1 MAQSTDSLWPRAVSL
16 AACAVLAV
24 GVAVAALKSGDD
36 GGSADHSSA
45 TIEMAD
51 QAAGDLAKQMAQGET
66 TPANN
71 PATDESAARPLADVD
86 ATRIINADSEPGNWL
101 AHGRTYGE
109 QRFSPLD
116 QINDKNVS
124 QLGLAWALDTDTH
137 RGLEA
142 SPIVVDGVMYIS
154 LTWGQVIAVD
164 ARSGEE
170 LWSFDPEV
178 PGEWGRYGCCDV
190 VNRGVAVWKGR
201 VYVASFDGNLFALD
215 AKDGSV
221 VWKVKTVPG
230 SPYTSTGAPR
240 IINGKVLIGNGG
252 AEYGVR
258 GFITA
263 YDADT
268 GEQVWRFYTVPG
280 DPSLP
285 VENPELTKAI
295 PTWKGG
301 EWWKLGGG
309 GTAWDSMVYDVKSN
323 TVFIGTGN
331 GSPWTREIRSPGGG
345 DNLYLSSIIALDPDT
360 GKMKWYYQETP
371 GDNWDYTSTQP
382 LMIADLKLDGVE
394 RHVLMHAPKNGFFYV
409 LDANTGELLSAKN
422 YAIVTWAKGVDL
434 KTGRPIED
442 PALAYDKKT
451 AFVMP
456 SANGA
461 HNWHPMA
468 FNPNT
473 GLVYIP
479 GQDIPFPYSLDKEW
493 KAKHHYSPEANWWN
507 LGISY
512 EDLIEAMKAAGD
524 VPPAKG
530 FLKAWDPVTSTIK
543 WQVEYPAALNG
554 GVLTTAGNLVFQ
566 GTADGYLYAYK
577 ADTGE
582 KVWEK
587 EIQTGIVAP
596 PVTYT
601 VDGTQYVAVLAGWG
615 GVNITSG
622 DARTSAAAKYGND
635 GRLLVFKI
643 GGTAELQKLALR
655 DQSIPVWPALTADEE
670 TVAKGELSFTRHC
683 AFCHGQGAISPGVT
697 PDLRRMNENTRE
709 HFDDIVRGGMLKDN
723 GMASFADLLSEEDV
737 ASIKSY
743 IQKRAIED
751 RARQAPLN

>member
-1 MAQSTDSLWPRAVSL
+1 MAITADGIWPRVVSL
-16 AACAVLAV
+16 AACAVVVVGVVVAAVKSHDSAAPDAAGIAV
-24 GVAVAALKSGDD
+24 GEPNP
-36 GGSADHSSA
+36 SAPESSA
-45 TIEMAD
+45 
-51 QAAGDLAKQMAQGET
+51 
-66 TPANN
+66 PS
-71 PATDESAARPLADVD
+71 TDEARGLADID
-86 ATRIINADSEPGNWL
+86 GARIENADSEPGNWL

-109 QRFSPLD
+109 QRFSPLTD
-116 QINDKNVS
+116 INDKNVGE
-124 QLGLAWALDTDTH
+124 LGLAWSLETDTH

-142 SPIVVDGVMYIS
+142 SPIVVDGVMFVT
-154 LTWGQVIAVD
+154 LNWGITIAVD
-164 ARSGEE
+164 ARSGKEI
-170 LWSFDPEV
+170 WRFDPEV

-190 VNRGVAVWKGR
+190 VNRGAAVWKGR
-201 VYVASFDGNLFALD
+201 VYVASFDGHLFALD

-221 VWKVKTVPG
+221 VWKVKTIPG

-240 IINGKVLIGNGG
+240 IVNGKVIIGNGG

-258 GFITA
+258 GYITA
-263 YDADT
+263 YDAET
-268 GEQVWRFYTVPG
+268 GAQVWRFYTVPG
-280 DPSLP
+280 DPALP
-285 VENPELTKAI
+285 VENPELTKAM

-323 TVFIGTGN
+323 TIFIGTGN

-345 DNLYLSSIIALDPDT
+345 DNLYLSSILALDPDT

-382 LMIADLKLDGVE
+382 LMIADLKIDGKE

-409 LDANTGELLSAKN
+409 LDADTGELLSANN
-422 YAIVTWAKGVDL
+422 YAVVTWAKGIDL

-442 PALAYDKKT
+442 PALAFNKNT
-451 AFVMP
+451 ALVMP

-479 GQDIPFPYSLDKEW
+479 GQDIAFPYSLDKEW
-493 KAKHHYSPEANWWN
+493 KEKNHYSPEANWWN

-512 EDLIEAMKAAGD
+512 EDLVDTVNSFGE
-524 VPPAKG
+524 VPPAEG
-530 FLKAWDPVTSTIK
+530 FLKAWDPVEGKVK
-543 WQVEYPAALNG
+543 WQVAYPAALNG

-566 GTADGYLYAYK
+566 GTADGHLYAYK

-582 KVWEK
+582 KVWSQD
-587 EIQTGIVAP
+587 IQTGVVAP

-601 VDGTQYVAVLAGWG
+601 VDGVQYVAVLAGWG

-622 DARTSAAAKYGND
+622 DARTSAAAKYGNE
-635 GRLLVFKI
+635 GKLLVYKI
-643 GGTAELQKLALR
+643 GGTAQLEKLALL
-655 DQSIPVWPALTADEE
+655 DQSIPEWPALTADAD
-670 TVAKGELSFTRHC
+670 TVRKGEVSYARHC
-683 AFCHGQGAISPGVT
+683 GFCHGSGAISPGVT
-697 PDLRRMNENTRE
+697 PDLRRMDENVRS
-709 HFDDIVRGGMLKDN
+709 HFQDIVRDGMLKDN
-723 GMASFADLLSEEDV
+723 GMASFGDLLSEED
-737 ASIKSY
+737 AEAIKSY

-751 RARQAPLN
+751 RARQTPVR

>member
-1 MAQSTDSLWPRAVSL
+1 MAQSTRNWPAAVSV
-16 AACAVLAV
+16 AACVALVAMV
-24 GVAVAALKSGDD
+24 GWQFIA
-36 GGSADHSSA
+36 GGRNAPEQA
-45 TIEMAD
+45 GNAGE
-51 QAAGDLAKQMAQGET
+51 QAAG
-66 TPANN
+66 ANA
-71 PATDESAARPLADVD
+71 PATEEAARPVADID
-86 ATRIINADSEPGNWL
+86 AARIENADQEPGNWME
-101 AHGRTYGE
+101 HGRTYSE
-109 QRFSPLD
+109 QRFSPLT

-124 QLGLAWALDTDTH
+124 QLGLAWSLDTDTT

-142 SPIVVDGVMYIS
+142 SPIIVDGVMYIS

-164 ARSGEE
+164 ARSGKQ
-170 LWSFDPEV
+170 LWRFDPEV

-201 VYVASFDGNLFALD
+201 VYVASFDGRLFALD

-221 VWKVKTVPG
+221 VWKVNTVPG
-230 SPYTSTGAPR
+230 APYTSTGAPR

-258 GFITA
+258 GYVTA
-263 YDADT
+263 YDAET
-268 GEQVWRFYTVPG
+268 GKEVWRFYTVPG
-280 DPSLP
+280 DPSKP

-309 GTAWDSMVYDVKSN
+309 GTAWDSMVYDPKLN

-331 GSPWTREIRSPGGG
+331 GSPWTQAIRSPGGG

-382 LMIADLKLDGVE
+382 LMTADLKINGE
-394 RHVLMHAPKNGFFYV
+394 EHHVLMHAPKNGFFYV
-409 LDANTGELLSAKN
+409 FDAASGKLLSADK
-422 YAIVTWAKGVDL
+422 YAVVTWAKGVDL
-434 KTGRPIED
+434 ATGRPIKD
-442 PALAYDKKT
+442 PALNYDKKMQ
-451 AFVMP
+451 FVMP

-468 FNPNT
+468 YNPET

-479 GQDIPFPYSLDKEW
+479 GQDIGFPYSLDREW
-493 KAKHHYSPEANWWN
+493 KEKHHYSPEANWWN

-512 EDLIEAMKAAGD
+512 EDLVDAMDAAGD
-524 VPPAKG
+524 VPPNKG
-530 FLKAWDPVTSTIK
+530 TLKAWDPVERK
-543 WQVEYPAALNG
+543 VRWQVELPAALNG

-566 GTADGYLYAYK
+566 GTADGHLYAYK

-582 KVWEK
+582 RVWDQNVE
-587 EIQTGIVAP
+587 TGIVAP

-601 VDGTQYVAVLAGWG
+601 VDGVQYIAVLAGWG

-635 GRLLVFKI
+635 GKLLVYKI
-643 GGTAELQKLALR
+643 GGTEKLASHELR
-655 DQSIPVWPALTADEE
+655 DQSIPEWPALTADAA
-670 TVAKGELSFTRHC
+670 TLRKGEISYTRHC
-683 AFCHGQGAISPGVT
+683 GFCHGMAAVSPGIT
-697 PDLRRMNENTRE
+697 PDLRRMNENTRA
-709 HFDDIVRGGMLKDN
+709 HFQDIVRGGALKDL
-723 GMASFADLLSEEDV
+723 GMASFADLLSPEDV
-737 ASIKSY
+737 EAIKSF

-751 RARQAPLN
+751 RARMAPVR

>member
-1 MAQSTDSLWPRAVSL
+1 MAITADGIWPRVVSV
-16 AACAVLAV
+16 AACAVVVVGVVIAAVKSHDNATPDAAGIAV
-24 GVAVAALKSGDD
+24 GEPSP
-36 GGSADHSSA
+36 SAPS
-45 TIEMAD
+45 
-51 QAAGDLAKQMAQGET
+51 
-66 TPANN
+66 
-71 PATDESAARPLADVD
+71 TDEARGFADID
-86 ATRIINADSEPGNWL
+86 GARIENADSEPGNWL

-109 QRFSPLD
+109 QRFSPLTD
-116 QINDKNVS
+116 INDKNVGE
-124 QLGLAWALDTDTH
+124 LGLAWSLETDTH

-142 SPIVVDGVMYIS
+142 SPIVVDGVMFIT
-154 LTWGQVIAVD
+154 LNWGVTIAVD
-164 ARSGEE
+164 ARSGKEI
-170 LWSFDPEV
+170 WRFDPEV

-190 VNRGVAVWKGR
+190 VNRGAAVWKGR
-201 VYVASFDGNLFALD
+201 VYVASFDGHLFALD

-221 VWKVKTVPG
+221 VWKVKTIPG

-240 IINGKVLIGNGG
+240 IVNDKVIIGNGG

-258 GFITA
+258 GYVTA
-263 YDADT
+263 YDTET
-268 GEQVWRFYTVPG
+268 GAQVWRFYTVPG
-280 DPSLP
+280 DPSKP
-285 VENPELTKAI
+285 VENPELTKAM

-309 GTAWDSMVYDVKSN
+309 GTAWDSMVYDAKSN
-323 TVFIGTGN
+323 TIFIGTGN

-345 DNLYLSSIIALDPDT
+345 DNLYLSSILALDPDT

-382 LMIADLKLDGVE
+382 LMIADLKLDGKE

-409 LDANTGELLSAKN
+409 LDAETGELLSANN

-442 PALAYDKKT
+442 PALAFNKNV
-451 AFVMP
+451 ALVQP

-479 GQDIPFPYSLDKEW
+479 GQDIAFPYSLDKEW
-493 KAKHHYSPEANWWN
+493 KEKNHYSPEANWWN

-512 EDLIEAMKAAGD
+512 EDLVDTVNSFGEL
-524 VPPAKG
+524 PPAEG
-530 FLKAWDPVTSTIK
+530 FLKAWDPVAGKVK
-543 WQVEYPAALNG
+543 WQVAYPAALNG

-566 GTADGYLYAYK
+566 GTADGHLYAYK

-582 KVWEK
+582 KVWSQD
-587 EIQTGIVAP
+587 IQTGVVAP

-601 VDGTQYVAVLAGWG
+601 VDGVQYIAVLAGWG

-622 DARTSAAAKYGND
+622 DARTSAAAKYGNE
-635 GRLLVFKI
+635 GKLLVYKI
-643 GGTAELQKLALR
+643 GGTAQLEKLALR
-655 DQSIPVWPALTADEE
+655 DQTIPEWPALTADTD
-670 TVAKGELSFTRHC
+670 TVRKGEVSYARHC
-683 AFCHGQGAISPGVT
+683 GFCHGSGAISPGVT
-697 PDLRRMNENTRE
+697 PDLRRMDENIRS
-709 HFDDIVRGGMLKDN
+709 HFQDIVRGGMLKDN
-723 GMASFADLLSEEDV
+723 GMASFGDLLSEED
-737 ASIKSY
+737 AEAIKSY

-751 RARQAPLN
+751 RARQAPVR

>member
-1 MAQSTDSLWPRAVSL
+1 MAQSADFWPRAVSL
-16 AACAVLAV
+16 VACAFLVIGV
-24 GVAVAALKSGDD
+24 GVAAVKSGSDN
-36 GGSADHSSA
+36 AASS
-45 TIEMAD
+45 
-51 QAAGDLAKQMAQGET
+51 GEASIAVGE
-66 TPANN
+66 PN
-71 PATDESAARPLADVD
+71 PATPSTDGSTARGPADVD
-86 ATRIINADSEPGNWL
+86 GARIANADSEPGNWL

-116 QINDKNVS
+116 QINEKNVG
-124 QLGLAWALDTDTH
+124 QLGLAWSLDTDTH

-142 SPIVVDGVMYIS
+142 SPIVVDGIMYMS
-154 LTWGQVIAVD
+154 LTWGVTIAVD
-164 ARSGEE
+164 ARTGAE
-170 LWSFDPEV
+170 LWRFDPEV

-221 VWKVKTVPG
+221 VWKVKTIPG

-258 GFITA
+258 GYVTA
-263 YDADT
+263 YDAET
-268 GEQVWRFYTVPG
+268 GKQVWRFYTVPG
-280 DPSLP
+280 DPALP
-285 VENPELTKAI
+285 VENPELTAAM

-323 TVFIGTGN
+323 TVYIGTGN
-331 GSPWTREIRSPGGG
+331 GSPWTRAIRSPGGG

-382 LMIADLKLDGVE
+382 LMIADLKLDGAE

-409 LDANTGELLSAKN
+409 LDAATGELLSAKN
-422 YAIVTWAKGVDL
+422 YAVVTWAKGIDL

-442 PALAYDKKT
+442 PALAYDVKPEL
-451 AFVMP
+451 VMP

-468 FNPNT
+468 YNPNT

-479 GQDIPFPYSLDKEW
+479 GQDIAFPYSLDKEW
-493 KAKHHYSPEANWWN
+493 KEKHHYSPEANWWN

-512 EDLIEAMKAAGD
+512 EDLVDTLNSFGEL
-524 VPPAKG
+524 PPAEG
-530 FLKAWDPVTSTIK
+530 FLKAWDPVTSEVK
-543 WQVEYPAALNG
+543 WQVAYPAALNG

-566 GTADGYLYAYK
+566 GTADGHLFAYK

-587 EIQTGIVAP
+587 NIQTGVVAP
-596 PVTYT
+596 PVTYS
-601 VDGTQYVAVLAGWG
+601 VDGVQYVAVLAGWG

-622 DARTSAAAKYGND
+622 DARTSAAAKYGNE
-635 GRLLVFKI
+635 GKLLVYKI
-643 GGTAELQKLALR
+643 GGTAELAKLELR
-655 DQSIPVWPALTADEE
+655 DQSIPEWPALTADEA
-670 TVAKGELSFTRHC
+670 TVRKGEVSYARHC
-683 AFCHGQGAISPGVT
+683 SFCHGMGAISPGVT
-697 PDLRRMNENTRE
+697 PDLRRLDENMRS
-709 HFDDIVRGGMLKDN
+709 HFQDVVRGGMLKDN
-723 GMASFADLLSEEDV
+723 GMASFGDLLTEED
-737 ASIKSY
+737 AEAIKSY

-751 RARQAPLN
+751 RARQTPVR

>member
-1 MAQSTDSLWPRAVSL
+1 MAQSTDSFWPRAVSL
-16 AACAVLAV
+16 AACAVLVV
-24 GVAVAALKSGDD
+24 GVAVAMLKSGDEGTGPD
-36 GGSADHSSA
+36 RSASID
-45 TIEMAD
+45 MAD
-51 QAAGDLAKQMAQGET
+51 KAASDLAKQMTEGEAQ
-66 TPANN
+66 PADN
-71 PATDESAARPLADVD
+71 PATDETAARPVADID
-86 ATRIINADSEPGNWL
+86 GARIINADSEPGNWL

-164 ARSGEE
+164 ARSGAE
-170 LWSFDPEV
+170 LWRFDPEV

-263 YDADT
+263 YDAET

-323 TVFIGTGN
+323 TVYIGTGN

-382 LMIADLKLDGVE
+382 LMIADLKFDGVE

-422 YAIVTWAKGVDL
+422 YAIVTWAKGIDL

-524 VPPAKG
+524 VPPSKG

>member
-1 MAQSTDSLWPRAVSL
+1 MAQLEIGSWPRAVSL
-16 AACAVLAV
+16 AACAVLAI
-24 GVAVAALKSGDD
+24 GVVVAGVKSGS
-36 GGSADHSSA
+36 GTSESPVAQNETVEGIAVGEPHPADPSTEQSQ
-45 TIEMAD
+45 E
-51 QAAGDLAKQMAQGET
+51 
-66 TPANN
+66 
-71 PATDESAARPLADVD
+71 ARGPADVD
-86 ATRIINADSEPGNWL
+86 GARIANADSEPGNWL

-116 QINDKNVS
+116 QINENNIG
-124 QLGLAWALDTDTH
+124 QLGLAWAMDTDTH

-154 LTWGQVIAVD
+154 LTWGVTIAVD
-164 ARSGEE
+164 ARSGTEI
-170 LWSFDPEV
+170 WRFDPEV

-221 VWKVKTVPG
+221 VWRVKTIPG

-240 IINGKVLIGNGG
+240 IVNGKVIIGNGG

-258 GFITA
+258 GYVTA
-263 YDADT
+263 YDAET

-280 DPSLP
+280 DPALP
-285 VENPELTKAI
+285 VENPELEAAM

-309 GTAWDSMVYDVKSN
+309 GTAWDSMVYDTQSN
-323 TVFIGTGN
+323 TIFIGTGN

-345 DNLYLSSIIALDPDT
+345 DNLYLSSILALDPDT

-382 LMIADLKLDGVE
+382 LMIADLVLDGKE

-409 LDANTGELLSAKN
+409 LDALTGELLSAKN

-442 PALAYDKKT
+442 PALGYAKDT
-451 AFVMP
+451 QLVMP

-461 HNWHPMA
+461 HNWHPWA
-468 FNPNT
+468 YNPNA

-479 GQDIPFPYSLDKEW
+479 GQDIAFPYSLDKEW
-493 KAKHHYSPEANWWN
+493 KEKNQYSPEANWWN

-512 EDLIEAMKAAGD
+512 EDLVDTLNSLGEI
-524 VPPAKG
+524 PPAEG
-530 FLKAWDPVTSTIK
+530 FLKAWDPVAGEVK
-543 WQVEYPAALNG
+543 WQVNYPAALNG

-566 GTADGYLYAYK
+566 GTADGHLYAYK

-582 KVWEK
+582 RVWEK
-587 EIQTGIVAP
+587 DIQTGVVAP

-601 VDGTQYVAVLAGWG
+601 VDGVQYVAVLAGWG

-622 DARTSAAAKYGND
+622 DARTSAAAKYGNE
-635 GRLLVFKI
+635 GKLLVYKI
-643 GGTAELQKLALR
+643 GGEMELARLELR
-655 DQSIPVWPALTADEE
+655 DQSIPEWPALTADEA
-670 TVAKGELSFTRHC
+670 TVKEGEVSYARHC
-683 AFCHGQGAISPGVT
+683 GFCHGNAAISPGVT
-697 PDLRRMNENTRE
+697 PDLRRMNENIRD
-709 HFDDIVRGGMLKDN
+709 HFQDIVRGGMLKDN
-723 GMASFADLLSEEDV
+723 GMASFGDLVSEEE
-737 ASIKSY
+737 AEAIKSY
-743 IQKRAIED
+743 IQKRALED
-751 RARQAPLN
+751 RARQAPVQ

>member
-1 MAQSTDSLWPRAVSL
+1 MAQSADFWPRMASL
-16 AACAVLAV
+16 AACALLVVGV
-24 GVAVAALKSGDD
+24 GVAAINSDNSGSDSAASGDEA
-36 GGSADHSSA
+36 SIAV
-45 TIEMAD
+45 
-51 QAAGDLAKQMAQGET
+51 GE
-66 TPANN
+66 PN
-71 PATDESAARPLADVD
+71 PATPSTDDAAARGPADVD
-86 ATRIINADSEPGNWL
+86 GARIANADSEPGNWL

-116 QINDKNVS
+116 QINDKNVG
-124 QLGLAWALDTDTH
+124 QLGLAWSLDTDTH

-142 SPIVVDGVMYIS
+142 SPIVVDGVMYMS
-154 LTWGQVIAVD
+154 LTWGVTIAVD
-164 ARSGEE
+164 ARTGAE
-170 LWSFDPEV
+170 LWRFDPEV

-201 VYVASFDGNLFALD
+201 VYVSSFDGNLFALD
-215 AKDGSV
+215 ARDGSV
-221 VWKVKTVPG
+221 VWKVKTIPG

-258 GFITA
+258 GYVTA

-268 GEQVWRFYTVPG
+268 GAQVWRFYTVPG
-280 DPSLP
+280 DPALP
-285 VENPELTKAI
+285 VEHPELEAAM

-301 EWWKLGGG
+301 EWWKMGGG

-323 TVFIGTGN
+323 TVYIGTGN
-331 GSPWTREIRSPGGG
+331 GSPWTRAIRSPGGG

-382 LMIADLKLDGVE
+382 LMIADLTLDGQD

-409 LDANTGELLSAKN
+409 LDAVTGELLSAKN
-422 YAIVTWAKGVDL
+422 YAIVTWAKGIDI

-442 PALAYDKKT
+442 PALAFDTKT
-451 AFVMP
+451 ELVMP

-479 GQDIPFPYSLDKEW
+479 GQDIAFPYSLDKEW
-493 KAKHHYSPEANWWN
+493 KEKNHYTPEANWWN

-512 EDLIEAMKAAGD
+512 EDLVDTVNSFGD
-524 VPPAKG
+524 VPPAEG
-530 FLKAWDPVTSTIK
+530 FLKAWDPVTGTIK
-543 WQVEYPAALNG
+543 WQVAYPAALNG

-566 GTADGYLYAYK
+566 GTADGHLYAYK

-587 EIQTGIVAP
+587 DIQTGVVAP
-596 PVTYT
+596 PVSYS
-601 VDGTQYVAVLAGWG
+601 VDGVQYVAVLAGWG

-622 DARTSAAAKYGND
+622 DARTSAAAKYGNE
-635 GRLLVFKI
+635 GKLLVYKI
-643 GGTAELQKLALR
+643 GGTEELAKLELR
-655 DQSIPVWPALTADEE
+655 DQSIPEWPALTADEA
-670 TVAKGELSFTRHC
+670 TVRTGEVSYARHC
-683 AFCHGQGAISPGVT
+683 GFCHGSGAISPGVM
-697 PDLRRMNENTRE
+697 PDLRRMDENIRS
-709 HFDDIVRGGMLKDN
+709 HFQDIVRGGMLKDN
-723 GMASFADLLSEEDV
+723 GMASFGDLLTEEE
-737 ASIKSY
+737 AEAIKSY

-751 RARQAPLN
+751 RARQAPVR